1 MGTSDVIEDC
11 TIELDGGYGDD
22 GHIVKAFLRLD
33 GDFVRTCEK
42 YLADTEGKEPFIYLE
57 LPRGIADDLYKSLR
71 EVVGG

>member
-33 GDFVRTCEK
+33 GDFVKTCEE
-42 YLADTEGKEPFIYLE
+42 YLANNDKTYIYLE
-57 LPRGIADDLYKSLR
+57 LPRGVADDLYKSLR